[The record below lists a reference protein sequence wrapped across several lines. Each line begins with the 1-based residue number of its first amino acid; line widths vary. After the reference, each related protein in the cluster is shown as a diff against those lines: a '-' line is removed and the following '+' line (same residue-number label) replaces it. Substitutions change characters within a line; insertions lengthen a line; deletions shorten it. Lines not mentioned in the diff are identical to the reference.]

1 MLKRLLCD
9 KFAPQ
14 YRELVFNR
22 GLNIVLGDD
31 VGSSAIGKTAFLNVI
46 DYIFGGD
53 AYYSGD
59 IQKNIGLHT
68 IYFEFEFGDEHLYFY
83 RDTGNT
89 MSVFLCDD
97 QWHFREEMELPHY
110 KRLLAEK
117 YGCLSGSYGLDDI
130 IAHFFRIYGHGNA
143 LEAAPYRSSIHED
156 DKKAIDFLMCLMG
169 QSAVNAALSEKAKEL
184 GLRVNQLEKRV
195 AEQDHNDEQ
204 LLRENQEKIE
214 SLTERYN
221 ELMDENEG
229 YQFGY
234 LGFAEANN
242 DPVKEKLNKLRD
254 EVRRLIEARDR
265 YQSQIETIQS
275 VQETNVT
282 SLTTEFERLKVFFP
296 DANIIEL
303 ERVEHFHKRIR
314 EILQQEAQEQV
325 DKIQR
330 VIVRYDS
337 EIEMLKKRI
346 QETGLTRKMAVATMS
361 QCVEIQMQIERLQA
375 ENSVIEENIQKRE
388 ERLKAEQEL
397 AQLLKTR
404 KAAIDTLQGQINT
417 RMQELYDAI
426 TGKKETSAPVL
437 TINEDKTASFETP
450 GNTSEGSA
458 FKGLV
463 IYDLALLSLREHC
476 TPALIHDSNILSR
489 IEADYLAPILEQY
502 RECGYQVFISM
513 DKPKETSPEAQ
524 KILFDHPLLQ
534 LAAGG
539 GRELYGR
546 SWSKLEQKQKSSYN
560 DAHPEEGEE
569 ANGKNS

>member
-184 GLRVNQLEKRV
+184 GLRVNQFEKKV
-195 AEQDHNDEQ
+195 AEQDHDDEQ

-546 SWSKLEQKQKSSYN
+546 SWSKLEQKQKSLYN

>member
-184 GLRVNQLEKRV
+184 GLRVNQLEKKV

-450 GNTSEGSA
+450 GNTSECSA

>member
-184 GLRVNQLEKRV
+184 GLRVNQLEKKV

-234 LGFAEANN
+234 LGFAEVNN

>member
-184 GLRVNQLEKRV
+184 GLRVNQFEKKV
-195 AEQDHNDEQ
+195 AEQDHDDEQ

-296 DANIIEL
+296 DSNIIEL

-546 SWSKLEQKQKSSYN
+546 SWSKLEQKQKSLYN

>member
-184 GLRVNQLEKRV
+184 GLRVNQLEKKV

-303 ERVEHFHKRIR
+303 ERVEHFHKRKAVGLAKFAAAHWDKFGRIQLIR
-314 EILQQEAQEQV
+314 KLTGPDGNEHFYRLDMSDLNV
-325 DKIQR
+325 CQR
-330 VIVRYDS
+330 VMGITS
-337 EIEMLKKRI
+337 
-346 QETGLTRKMAVATMS
+346 
-361 QCVEIQMQIERLQA
+361 
-375 ENSVIEENIQKRE
+375 N
-388 ERLKAEQEL
+388 QEL
-397 AQLLKTR
+397 DHIFDEAATR
-404 KAAIDTLQGQINT
+404 D
-417 RMQELYDAI
+417 E
-426 TGKKETSAPVL
+426 
-437 TINEDKTASFETP
+437 
-450 GNTSEGSA
+450 
-458 FKGLV
+458 
-463 IYDLALLSLREHC
+463 
-476 TPALIHDSNILSR
+476 
-489 IEADYLAPILEQY
+489 
-502 RECGYQVFISM
+502 
-513 DKPKETSPEAQ
+513 
-524 KILFDHPLLQ
+524 
-534 LAAGG
+534 
-539 GRELYGR
+539 
-546 SWSKLEQKQKSSYN
+546 
-560 DAHPEEGEE
+560 
-569 ANGKNS
+569 